1 MSKNIGI
8 IGAGAIGQ
16 ALAKAFSKANE
27 INFWDI
33 DKSKCSV
40 ESQQQLVDKSHIIFL
55 GVPSWAV
62 KEIAESI
69 KTNEP
74 KIVITVAK
82 GVEKGFETMAEV
94 LSKASN
100 DTYTTG
106 VLYGPMLADELSS
119 RKPTSSI
126 LATQNEESFNQVQSL
141 ANNNFELIH
150 SKDMQSVALC
160 GSLKNIYAVA
170 FGLCDG
176 LNLGSNAKGVLATK
190 VIAEMQNVLAK
201 LNADPNVSLS
211 LAGIGDLL
219 ATGFSELSFNHRT
232 GLSIAKG
239 EKVDKH
245 SSEGVNALME
255 IGSVVDVNEFAILS
269 SLTQIINQKQNATT
283 FEEIILSQK

>member
-176 LNLGSNAKGVLATK
+176 LSLGSNAKGALATK
-190 VIAEMQNVLAK
+190 VIAEMQNVLTK